1 MMAPVVRKASAQAAD
16 SLQPQPL
23 VMGYSAMLQEY
34 RNMRRIPDT
43 TSISPA
49 DSAQDGVLRL
59 EIDGMVV
66 DETQTKV
73 GRDFYDVFFENWE
86 SPEGAFNYTVVV
98 QELPTPGIGTRVLVR
113 VNDEVAFQAQL
124 QPRYEVV
131 EATARQAVYYAYR
144 LLLAGGGSAIQY

>member
-1 MMAPVVRKASAQAAD
+1 
-16 SLQPQPL
+16 
-23 VMGYSAMLQEY
+23 
-34 RNMRRIPDT
+34 MRRTPDT
-43 TSISPA
+43 TSLSPA

-59 EIDGMVV
+59 EIDGMIV

-73 GRDFYDVFFENWE
+73 GRDFYDVFFDQWE

-124 QPRYEVV
+124 QPRYDVV

-144 LLLAGGGSAIQY
+144 LLLSGSGSAIQY